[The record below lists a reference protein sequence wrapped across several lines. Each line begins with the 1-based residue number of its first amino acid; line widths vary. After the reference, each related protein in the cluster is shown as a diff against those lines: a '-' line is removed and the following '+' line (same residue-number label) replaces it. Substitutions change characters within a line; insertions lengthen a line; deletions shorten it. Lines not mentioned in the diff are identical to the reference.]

1 MDFEF
6 LIQDSDIF
14 SQNLKFKIQN
24 SLMSAPYLNRELS
37 WIEFNQRVLNEAL
50 RDDLPLLERVK
61 FLAITASNLDE
72 FFQVRIG
79 GLMAMQRS
87 GLKSADPSG
96 LTPARNLA
104 ALRQRI
110 LAMTADQY
118 TLFRDTL
125 VPLLEKAGIR
135 LLHHRDLTVEQSAQV
150 SATFEDLIYPL
161 LTPLAVDAG
170 EAPPIVP
177 ALQVI
182 VACRLRDPETQTS
195 RHALIP
201 IPESL
206 GRRVAVTIG
215 DDSHAFLLI
224 EDLVAAHA
232 ARFFPGENIAATTAF
247 RVTRNGD
254 IVVQDEDATDLAD
267 EMEDVLTARR
277 FSDTVRL
284 ELRADAPRDLA
295 RMIQEVTAAGAREV
309 YRADGPPGLASFMEL
324 AFLTNF
330 DHLRDTDW
338 PGQTSPSMAPGA
350 SMFETITAGD
360 VMLFHP
366 YESFEPVLRFIEE
379 AAIDP
384 DVIAIKQVLYRTA
397 KKSRIID
404 ALITA
409 AENGKHVTVLIEL
422 KARFDEARNLDRA
435 DELQRAGAQIV
446 YGVKGLKTHAKICMI
461 IRRESGH
468 LRRYVHLGTGNYNE
482 STSRLYTDLSYLT
495 CKPEYGN
502 DASLFFNAVSG
513 RSKLLR
519 FQRLIPAPTLMKAT
533 LLDLISG
540 EAERA
545 KQGFPARI
553 IAKVN
558 SLQDPEIINALYK
571 ASRAGVEIKLNV
583 RGICCLKPGDPR
595 YSKNIEVI
603 SVIDRFLE
611 HARLFYFHQ
620 GGDSKIYIASA
631 DWMTRNLEKRV
642 ELMIPIEEA
651 ALKRRLVRILEA
663 FFQDNTQASRLLP
676 DGTSQRIVR
685 AKGQK
690 AFRAQ
695 ENFYQQARKTAKAR
709 EHERAMTFEPH
720 VPAE

>member
-1 MDFEF
+1 
-6 LIQDSDIF
+6 
-14 SQNLKFKIQN
+14 
-24 SLMSAPYLNRELS
+24 MSAPYINRELS
-37 WIEFNQRVLNEAL
+37 WVEFNQRVLNEAL

-79 GLMAMQRS
+79 GLMAMRRG
-87 GLKSADPSG
+87 GLKSADASG

-110 LAMTADQY
+110 LAMKADQY
-118 TLFRDTL
+118 SLFRNTL
-125 VPLLEKAGIR
+125 IPALEKADIH
-135 LLHHRDLTVEQSAQV
+135 LLHPRDLGVEQSAHV
-150 SATFEDLIYPL
+150 AATFEDLIYPL
-161 LTPLAVDAG
+161 LTPLAVDEG

-177 ALQVI
+177 ALQIV
-182 VACRLRDPETQTS
+182 VACRLRDPKTHIN

-206 GRRVAVTIG
+206 GRRVPVTTG
-215 DDSHAFLLI
+215 ENVHAFLLI
-224 EDLVAAHA
+224 EDVVAAHA
-232 ARFFPGENIAATTAF
+232 SMFFPAEKVTATTAF

-254 IVVQDEDATDLAD
+254 IAVQEEDAIDLAG
-267 EMEDVLTARR
+267 EMEEVLAARR
-277 FSDTVRL
+277 FADTVRL
-284 ELRADAPRDLA
+284 ELRSDTPRDLS
-295 RMIQEVTAAGAREV
+295 RMIQTVTAASPKEV
-309 YRADGPPGLASFMEL
+309 YRVDGPPGLASFMEL
-324 AFLTNF
+324 AFLPDF
-330 DHLRDTDW
+330 DHLRDADW
-338 PGQTSPSMAPGA
+338 PGQTAPSITPGA
-350 SMFETITAGD
+350 SIFETIAAGD
-360 VMLFHP
+360 VMLSHP

-404 ALITA
+404 ALIKA
-409 AENGKHVTVLIEL
+409 AENGKHVTVLVEL

-482 STSRLYTDLSYLT
+482 STSRLYTDISYLT
-495 CKPEYGN
+495 CKPEFGN

-513 RSKLLR
+513 RSKLMR
-519 FQRLIPAPTLMKAT
+519 FQRLIPAPTMMKPS
-533 LLDLISG
+533 LLDLIAG
-540 EAERA
+540 ETERA
-545 KQGFPARI
+545 KQGMPARI
-553 IAKVN
+553 IAKMN
-558 SLQDPEIINALYK
+558 SLQDPDIIGALYK
-571 ASRAGVEIKLNV
+571 ASRAGVAIKLNI

-595 YSKNIEVI
+595 YSKNIEVVSI
-603 SVIDRFLE
+603 IDRFLE

-620 GGDSKIYIASA
+620 GGDSKVYIASA

-642 ELMIPIEEA
+642 ELMIPIEEGS
-651 ALKRRLVRILEA
+651 LKRRLVRIIEA
-663 FFQDNTQASRLLP
+663 FFQDNTQAHRILP
-676 DGTSQRIVR
+676 DGTSERIVR

-695 ENFYQQARKTAKAR
+695 EHFYQQARKTAKAR